1 MRILLVEDDTM
12 IGESLTRALMQS
24 GHAVDWLR
32 DGASADTA
40 LRAQPFDMVLLDL
53 GLPGRQGLD
62 VLRQL
67 RERGD
72 TLPVII
78 LTARESLSDRV
89 AGLDAG
95 ADDYLTKPF
104 ELEELEARIRALE
117 RRHVGFHKP
126 LLQCGEL
133 TLNPVTHEVRF
144 RGDVV
149 ALSAREYQ
157 ILHLLLRRPG
167 AIVSRLDLEEQL
179 YNWQAEIESNAVE
192 VHIHRLRQKLSPG
205 MIRTVRGL
213 GYQVVAE

>member
-1 MRILLVEDDTM
+1 MRILLVEDDSM
-12 IGESLTRALMQS
+12 IGESLSRALTQS

-32 DGASADTA
+32 DGESADHA
-40 LRAQPFDMVLLDL
+40 LRAQSFDMVLLDI
-53 GLPGRQGLD
+53 GLPKRQGLE

-67 RERGD
+67 RDRGES
-72 TLPVII
+72 LPVII

-89 AGLDAG
+89 AGLDSG
-95 ADDYLTKPF
+95 ADDYLVKPF

-117 RRHVGFHKP
+117 RRHIGFHKP

-133 TLNPVTHEVRF
+133 TLNPITHEVRY

-157 ILHLLLRRPG
+157 VLHLLIRRPG
-167 AIVSRLDLEEQL
+167 AIVSRADLEEQL

-192 VHIHRLRQKLSPG
+192 VHIHRLRQKISPK

-213 GYQVVAE
+213 GYQMVTE

>member
-1 MRILLVEDDTM
+1 MRILLVEDDIM
-12 IGESLTRALMQS
+12 IGESLNQALAQN

-40 LRAQPFDMVLLDL
+40 LRAQAFDMVLLDL
-53 GLPGRQGLD
+53 GLPGREGLE

-67 RERGD
+67 RARGD
-72 TLPVII
+72 ALPVII

-89 AGLDAG
+89 SGLDAG

-117 RRHVGFHKP
+117 RRHFGFHKP

-144 RGDVV
+144 HGEVV

-157 ILHLLLRRPG
+157 ILHLLVRRPG
-167 AIVSRLDLEEQL
+167 AIVSRADLEEQL
-179 YNWQAEIESNAVE
+179 YNWQTEIESNAVE
-192 VHIHRLRQKLSPG
+192 VHIHRLRQKLDSRI
-205 MIRTVRGL
+205 IRTVRGL

>member
-1 MRILLVEDDTM
+1 MRILLVEDDIM
-12 IGESLTRALMQS
+12 IGESLNQALAQN

-32 DGASADTA
+32 DGTSADTA
-40 LRAQPFDMVLLDL
+40 LRAQAFDMVLLDL
-53 GLPGRQGLD
+53 GLPGREGLE

-67 RERGD
+67 RVRGD
-72 TLPVII
+72 ALPVII

-89 AGLDAG
+89 SGLDAG

-117 RRHVGFHKP
+117 RRHFGFHKP

-144 RGDVV
+144 HGEVV

-157 ILHLLLRRPG
+157 ILHLLVRRPG
-167 AIVSRLDLEEQL
+167 AIVSRADLEEQL
-179 YNWQAEIESNAVE
+179 YNWQTEIESNAVE
-192 VHIHRLRQKLSPG
+192 VHIHRLRQKLDSRI
-205 MIRTVRGL
+205 IRTVRGL